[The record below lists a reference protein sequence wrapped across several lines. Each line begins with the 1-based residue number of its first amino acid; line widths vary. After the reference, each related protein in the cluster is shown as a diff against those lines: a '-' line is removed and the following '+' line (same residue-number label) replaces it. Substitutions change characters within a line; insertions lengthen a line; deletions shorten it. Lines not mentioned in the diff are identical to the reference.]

1 MDLNQDQG
9 QSTPSTVMPMS
20 YEEMIRQLNEAQMEL
35 KIRYEQASKL
45 AIDCAK
51 LQLEYLKL
59 YKPQLLQIL
68 EELQDISASV
78 DADSVDPPNDGD
90 GIESRDNQGNEVLR
104 ADEDVSRKSMM

>member
-1 MDLNQDQG
+1 
-9 QSTPSTVMPMS
+9 MS

-68 EELQDISASV
+68 EELRDISIS
-78 DADSVDPPNDGD
+78 ADSVDPPNDGD
-90 GIESRDNQGNEVLR
+90 IESRDNQFNVGEKEWTYFQKAVQTNPKQNNK
-104 ADEDVSRKSMM
+104 SR

>member
-1 MDLNQDQG
+1 
-9 QSTPSTVMPMS
+9 
-20 YEEMIRQLNEAQMEL
+20 MIRQLNEAQMEL

-90 GIESRDNQGNEVLR
+90 GIESRDNQFNVGEKKWTYFQKVVQTNPKHN
-104 ADEDVSRKSMM
+104 DKSR

>member
-1 MDLNQDQG
+1 MDLKQDQN
-9 QSTPSTVMPMS
+9 QSVPSTIMPMS

-68 EELQDISASV
+68 EELRDISIS
-78 DADSVDPPNDGD
+78 ADSVDPPNDGD
-90 GIESRDNQGNEVLR
+90 IESRDNQGNEVLR

>member
-1 MDLNQDQG
+1 
-9 QSTPSTVMPMS
+9 MPMS
-20 YEEMIRQLNEAQMEL
+20 YEEIIRQLSEVQMEL

-68 EELQDISASV
+68 EALQDISAS
-78 DADSVDPPNDGD
+78 ADSVDPPNDGD